1 MMSDRRFGIPL
12 FCSVLVHLALAFLLF
27 YVARESVISEPA
39 PVSVELWTSAPL
51 APAVALKPAL
61 PVPQPET
68 EAPAEAEQPKA
79 DIQLGRKPMSARHE
93 ASTPSKTEPKPKP
106 KPKPKPA
113 PPKPLPPVKLPADKK
128 PQPDK
133 HALAPDKPGKGKKFA
148 KHYSDDTNDLLAD
161 LNSSNTS
168 RPANSRVDRAGA
180 ANGVAGGVPNGS
192 ALARDNYAAK
202 VQSRVRPLV
211 QLPPELKGNPK
222 AVVQVQLLPTLE
234 VRAVKLL
241 QSSGSPAYDEAVQRA
256 IWEAKTFPAL
266 PSGMGFNEVRQIRLE
281 FRPK

>member
-12 FCSVLVHLALAFLLF
+12 ICSVLVHLALAFLLF
-27 YVARESVISEPA
+27 YAARESVISEPA

-51 APAVALKPAL
+51 APAVTLKPTP

-79 DIQLGRKPMSARHE
+79 DIQLGRKPTPTRHD

-106 KPKPKPA
+106 VQHKPL
-113 PPKPLPPVKLPADKK
+113 PLPPVKPAADKK

-133 HALAPDKPGKGKKFA
+133 PVLAPDKPGKGKKFA

-192 ALARDNYAAK
+192 AQARDNYAAK

-211 QLPPELKGNPK
+211 QLPPDLKGNPK

-266 PSGMGFNEVRQIRLE
+266 PAGMGFNEVRQIRLE